1 MLVFYCIA
9 VEIALKD
16 LIMIMSIIMM
26 MIIIIIIQLLK
37 THYTKILS
45 AFYYTKFVKVI
56 IFRNCLKIF
65 RDSIKAN
72 D

>member
-26 MIIIIIIQLLK
+26 MIIIIIQLLK

-45 AFYYTKFVKVI
+45 AFYCTKI
-56 IFRNCLKIF
+56 C
-65 RDSIKAN
+65 
-72 D
+72 